1 MQDRPRTLSDEAERA
16 RRRALLR
23 APHMAPLARYAAA
36 LRQRSQAEVPDFDPL
51 DGGINARVLFLFE
64 KPGSGVRTSGFVS
77 RNNDDQTAH
86 NTFNFMLEAGLRR
99 ADTCIW
105 NIVPY
110 GNGGERVTP
119 ADLELGA
126 GLLSGLFDLLPAM
139 RVIVLVGRKA
149 ERARPML
156 ADRGWAVLAS
166 CHPSQKN
173 YTLARRKW
181 LAIPRVWARTRDY
194 WAQ

>member
-1 MQDRPRTLSDEAERA
+1 MT
-16 RRRALLR
+16 
-23 APHMAPLARYAAA
+23 PLARYAAA
-36 LRQRSQAEVPDFDPL
+36 LRQRSHGEVPDFDPM
-51 DGGINARVLFLFE
+51 DGGVHARALFLFE
-64 KPGSGVRTSGFVS
+64 RPAGGALASGFVS

-86 NTFNFMLEAGLRR
+86 NMFNFMLEAGLQR

-105 NIVPY
+105 NIIPFW
-110 GNGGERVTP
+110 NGAAKATP

-126 GLLSGLFDLLPAM
+126 GLLSGLFDHLPHL

-149 ERARPML
+149 ERARPLL
-156 ADRGWAVLAS
+156 ADRGWAVLGS

-181 LAIPRVWARTRDY
+181 LSIPRVWAQAKEY
-194 WAQ
+194 WVR